1 MRTLSTYSAAMASSS
16 ALSNKYKFETLLVS
30 SPKDH
35 IYHVQLNRPQQLNA
49 MNSAFWRLVLVLK
62 LANSSLLAL
71 YELYDDFFW
80 LIEKWWSAFKLL
92 AKTMIAEL

>member
-1 MRTLSTYSAAMASSS
+1 MASSS

-49 MNSAFWRLVLVLK
+49 MNSAFWRWVLVLK

-92 AKTMIAEL
+92 AKIMIAEL